1 LQANKMPRLFHINAS
16 LLDFRPLVVL
26 LAAGL
31 LMGCEE
37 EAPRSYS
44 EYLEDPIA
52 REATLLRC
60 NVSRDAARG
69 DAECINAK
77 RAAAALAAQND
88 ADKRRR
94 FEAESERKSAALRE
108 RIAARQA
115 SERQQLSEMKR
126 RANAAYEQRW
136 SENASG
142 GAVVGG
148 YPEQEVYGGQQF
160 PAVPLQPGVSAS
172 AEQESSNAI
181 AGYLG
186 GEVQPGYSL
195 SNGASVI
202 EPLAADAPVQE
213 LPEEGFPEQRFS
225 EEEVSSLPAADG
237 SAVSEPQQVMEDS
250 SAADPSWQPFEP
262 PAVDQPGEG

>member
-1 LQANKMPRLFHINAS
+1 MPRLIHINAS
-16 LLDFRPLVVL
+16 LLAFRPVVVL
-26 LAAGL
+26 FAAAGL

-60 NVSRDAARG
+60 NASRDASRG

-77 RAAAALAAQND
+77 RAAAALAAKKD

-94 FEAESERKSAALRE
+94 FEAESERKRTALRE
-108 RIAARQA
+108 RIAAREA
-115 SERQQLSEMKR
+115 AERQQLSEMKR

-136 SENASG
+136 SENESG
-142 GAVVGG
+142 AAVTGG
-148 YPEQEVYGGQQF
+148 YPEQDVYGGRQF

-172 AEQESSNAI
+172 TEQESSNAV
-181 AGYLG
+181 AGYMG

-195 SNGASVI
+195 SNGTSVI
-202 EPLAADAPVQE
+202 EPLAADAPVRE
-213 LPEEGFPEQRFS
+213 LPEESFPEQGFS
-225 EEEVSSLPAADG
+225 EEGPPEVSSLPTADG
-237 SAVSEPQQVMEDS
+237 SAVPEPQQVIEGS